1 MKPETLTIILPLPPQ
16 CLSPNW
22 VSGSFGGRMARASAT
37 KKYRRQAK
45 EASEAEGIESGPWQ
59 KIEMKAH
66 FYHKQK
72 RRRDGV
78 NHNAM
83 LKSAQDGI
91 VDSGVA
97 VDDDSLHW
105 STLEPEFS
113 IDKQLS
119 RVEITITRI
128 L

>member
-1 MKPETLTIILPLPPQ
+1 
-16 CLSPNW
+16 
-22 VSGSFGGRMARASAT
+22 MARASAT
-37 KKYRRQAK
+37 KKYRGLAK